1 MLADVMV
8 GIGLNFNALD
18 QTEYSVAP
26 NQGLGWIF
34 GSGARAPR
42 YPVPTIDG
50 AALNNLVSN
59 EIDFIGISAYAPYS
73 GPGMSLNE
81 FENSAFNVGDSL
93 KTLGNGIDL
102 AALVNSGKL
111 ELHYSE
117 FGIGG
122 GNEGNAAVSRV
133 LGLIQCCAWTAAVA
147 NLLGQQ
153 ERHHTST
160 FFILSCVGLHINQQ
174 HLA

>member
-50 AALNNLVSN
+50 AALNNLVNN

-73 GPGMSLNE
+73 GPGMLLNE

-122 GNEGNAAVSRV
+122 GNEGNAAVSSV
-133 LGLIQCCAWTAAVA
+133 SALSGVCSNVMIQ
-147 NLLGQQ
+147 
-153 ERHHTST
+153 
-160 FFILSCVGLHINQQ
+160 
-174 HLA
+174 